1 MTYKAMLKHEAC
13 TDSPVSSLLT
23 NALNEKP
30 FSKTTHEIFLSSN
43 HHLGLCA
50 LFFPPFL
57 QLPFGLVMDCPYMII
72 SKEKTFLVA
81 CEI

>member
-1 MTYKAMLKHEAC
+1 MHQMKAMLKHEAC

-57 QLPFGLVMDCPYMII
+57 VPHCPLQPFII
-72 SKEKTFLVA
+72 PHLN
-81 CEI
+81 